1 MTKETSYRLGRYEI
15 IEKGNGDLWWK
26 SHGGFANVNVGKC
39 FGEGDI
45 LFIGASKGEESG
57 LLKNEF
63 ILHLNR
69 LPKWEKTKYYCSS
82 YTIYS
87 CNTGRRSFLEEM
99 GKGLDQ
105 GGGGSV
111 TNSVPKKVMTSKA
124 VMTRES
130 EAVENI
136 IKIKGMVTGTWEL
149 FRNWLSKVLH

>member
-26 SHGGFANVNVGKC
+26 CHGGFANVNVGKC
-39 FGEGDI
+39 FIGGDI
-45 LFIGASKGEESG
+45 LFIGASKSEESG

-87 CNTGRRSFLEEM
+87 SKTGRRSFLEEK

-105 GGGGSV
+105 GAGRV
-111 TNSVPKKVMTSKA
+111 TNSVPKKVISSKA

-136 IKIKGMVTGTWEL
+136 IRIKGVVTGTWEL

>member
-15 IEKGNGDLWWK
+15 IEKGNRDLLWK
-26 SHGGFANVNVGKC
+26 CHGGFANVNMGKC
-39 FGEGDI
+39 FIEGDI
-45 LFIGASKGEESG
+45 LFIGASKSEESG

-87 CNTGRRSFLEEM
+87 SETGRRSFLEEK

-105 GGGGSV
+105 GAGRV
-111 TNSVPKKVMTSKA
+111 TNSVPKKVISGKA
-124 VMTRES
+124 VLTRES

-136 IKIKGMVTGTWEL
+136 IRIKGVVNGTWEL

>member
-26 SHGGFANVNVGKC
+26 SHGGFANVNGGKS
-39 FGEGDI
+39 FIEGDI
-45 LFIGASKGEESG
+45 LFIGASKSEESG

-87 CNTGRRSFLEEM
+87 CKTGRRSFLEEM
-99 GKGLDQ
+99 GKGSDQ
-105 GGGGSV
+105 GAGRVANSV
-111 TNSVPKKVMTSKA
+111 TNKVMSSKA
-124 VMTRES
+124 VMTKQL
-130 EAVENI
+130 EAVGNI
-136 IKIKGMVTGTWEL
+136 IKIKGRVTGTWEL
-149 FRNWLSKVLH
+149 FRGWLSKVLS

>member
-1 MTKETSYRLGRYEI
+1 MTKEASYRLGRYEI

-39 FGEGDI
+39 FIEGDI

-87 CNTGRRSFLEEM
+87 CKTGRRSFLEEM

-105 GGGGSV
+105 GAGRV
-111 TNSVPKKVMTSKA
+111 TNSVPKKLMSSKA

-136 IKIKGMVTGTWEL
+136 IKVKGMVTGTWEL

>member
-1 MTKETSYRLGRYEI
+1 MIKETSYRLGRYEI

-26 SHGGFANVNVGKC
+26 SHGGFANVNGGKC
-39 FGEGDI
+39 FIEGDI
-45 LFIGASKGEESG
+45 LFIGTSKGEESG

-87 CNTGRRSFLEEM
+87 CKTGGRSFLEEM

-105 GGGGSV
+105 RAGIV
-111 TNSVPKKVMTSKA
+111 TNNVTKKVMNSKA
-124 VMTRES
+124 VMTKES

-136 IKIKGMVTGTWEL
+136 IRIKGRVTSTWES
-149 FRNWLSKVLH
+149 FKNWLSKILN